1 MVKKAGKVANMTTK
15 RLTYIDGKTHWIEIE
30 AFSVKKLPEGSKED
44 LTIDGYINKY
54 GSIYNHA
61 DGKNYTSKRSYLDAL
76 KQTGHH
82 IKDY

>member
-1 MVKKAGKVANMTTK
+1 MTTK
-15 RLTYIDGKTHWIEIE
+15 RLTYIDGQAHWIEVE
-30 AFSVKKLPEGSKED
+30 DRPKSKLPEGLKED

-61 DGKNYTSKRSYLDAL
+61 DGKNYDTKKSYLDAL
-76 KQTGHH
+76 KKTGHH

>member
-1 MVKKAGKVANMTTK
+1 MTTK
-15 RLTYIDGKTHWIEIE
+15 RLTYIDGKAHWVEIDV
-30 AFSVKKLPEGSKED
+30 APVKKLAEGIKED

-61 DGKNYTSKRSYLDAL
+61 DGKNYTTKNSYLNAL
-76 KQTGHH
+76 KRTGHH

>member
-1 MVKKAGKVANMTTK
+1 MTTK
-15 RLTYIDGKTHWIEIE
+15 RLIYIEKKGKKIAKWVEIDPI
-30 AFSVKKLPEGSKED
+30 VKRKLPTAQKED

-61 DGKNYTSKRSYLDAL
+61 DGKRYDSKKSYLESL
-76 KQTGHH
+76 KETGHH

>member
-1 MVKKAGKVANMTTK
+1 MTTK
-15 RLTYIDGKTHWIEIE
+15 RLVFLEKNGKKIAKW
-30 AFSVKKLPEGSKED
+30 VKITPVVKRKLPTAQKED

-61 DGKNYTSKRSYLDAL
+61 DGKNYTTKTSYLEAL
-76 KQTGHH
+76 KQSGHH